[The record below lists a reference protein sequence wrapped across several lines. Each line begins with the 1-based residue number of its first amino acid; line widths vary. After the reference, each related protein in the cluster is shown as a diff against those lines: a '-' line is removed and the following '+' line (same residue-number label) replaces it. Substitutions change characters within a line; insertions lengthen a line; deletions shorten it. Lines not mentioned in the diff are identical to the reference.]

1 MRQTVSLGKNYLTIA
16 VRNMLRHPGYSLI
29 NVLGASVWNVMV
41 LISREFVILDGVA
54 NLIAWPI
61 IYVAM
66 DGWLQHFAY
75 RIELGV
81 GPFVLGSGL
90 AFVIVLMTVST
101 QAWKATRANPAV
113 ALRYE

>member
-16 VRNMLRHPGYSLI
+16 VRNM
-29 NVLGASVWNVMV
+29 M
-41 LISREFVILDGVA
+41 
-54 NLIAWPI
+54 
-61 IYVAM
+61 AM

-90 AFVIVLMTVST
+90 AFVIALMTVST